1 MVLAVAYAVLALV
14 LSGAKPGPAARPV
27 GIYEPYD
34 ADGCDDCVCHG
45 KALCEVRLSVAQEMK
60 QPLMLQFQLDSFYQN
75 HRRYLKSESYAQLA
89 RTPHEQQSSA
99 LDYEAA
105 GPPRTRPAPHPPRTR
120 PAPARAA
127 PPHPHALTARAQSS
141 ARSSADGHRIRL
153 VGPNPSPNPN
163 PNPKPKPN
171 PNQDLKDDCAPLVSP
186 NGSSAAP
193 PYDPCG
199 VKAAS
204 LFNDYVQLFACA
216 DSSCTASE
224 LELVK
229 TSKDIAYDFARSYRA
244 WPNASA
250 LSTGRAQLYEAW
262 RRAQA
267 PPPSPPPAQPP
278 LADLSSGVLDG
289 LPEDSTPLAGF
300 VVAEPELEDF
310 VSWMRASPMATLR
323 KPLLRIEQDLP
334 AGEYVLHLANR
345 YDVRTFRGAKSLRIS
360 AYTTSLGGDPGTLV
374 IILIVLCV
382 ASLLLAAAVAAAT
395 CRSSQPARHE
405 ALLQE
410 LRSPEP

>member
-1 MVLAVAYAVLALV
+1 M
-14 LSGAKPGPAARPV
+14 
-27 GIYEPYD
+27 
-34 ADGCDDCVCHG
+34 
-45 KALCEVRLSVAQEMK
+45 
-60 QPLMLQFQLDSFYQN
+60 
-75 HRRYLKSESYAQLA
+75 
-89 RTPHEQQSSA
+89 
-99 LDYEAA
+99 
-105 GPPRTRPAPHPPRTR
+105 
-120 PAPARAA
+120 
-127 PPHPHALTARAQSS
+127 
-141 ARSSADGHRIRL
+141 
-153 VGPNPSPNPN
+153 
-163 PNPKPKPN
+163 
-171 PNQDLKDDCAPLVSP
+171 
-186 NGSSAAP
+186 
-193 PYDPCG
+193 
-199 VKAAS
+199 
-204 LFNDYVQLFACA
+204 
-216 DSSCTASE
+216 
-224 LELVK
+224 K

-410 LRSPEP
+410 LRSP